1 MVTNWRSPIIIIS
14 SGCLIAMFGFGT
26 RSMFGFFLEPMT
38 EVHVWSREQFSLAMA
53 IQNLLWGLTVPI
65 AGAVADKYGPMR
77 VLMLGAVFY
86 SLGIIGMANSETALS
101 LNLFGGLLTGIGVAF
116 TSFSIVMAAIA
127 RVVHE
132 RAYGKYTGWD
142 RELAGAANARFELE
156 RADGKYT
163 G

>member
-101 LNLFGGLLTGIGVAF
+101 LNLFGGLLTGIGVITKPA
-116 TSFSIVMAAIA
+116 THSMKWSI
-127 RVVHE
+127 
-132 RAYGKYTGWD
+132 GWT
-142 RELAGAANARFELE
+142 RPVRITVKSEAVPVISSMH
-156 RADGKYT
+156 
-163 G
+163 